1 MEKVIELLN
10 LSKSFK
16 DKKLYSNVNLTVDKG
31 EAIGIVGSNGS
42 GKSVLFKIMT
52 GLENADSGDIIING
66 QKIGVDCDFPR
77 EVGIMVDSPGY
88 IEYYSGYK
96 NLILL
101 SEIQGIISSSDVMD
115 VMNLVGLDPDDKKPV
130 RTYSTGM
137 KQKLGIAQAIMEN
150 QKIIL
155 LDEPFNALDFKTNQ
169 EIVKVLRRLKADG
182 KTIIMTSHQHEYLEK
197 ICDKLYVIEN
207 FELVPFTDEIKE
219 KYFRF

>member
-1 MEKVIELLN
+1 MELLN

-16 DKKLYSNVNLTVDKG
+16 EKKLYSNINLSVNKG
-31 EAIGIVGSNGS
+31 DAIGIVGSNGS

-52 GLENADSGDIIING
+52 GLEMADSGDIIINR
-66 QKIGVDCDFPR
+66 QKLGADCDFPR
-77 EVGIMVDSPGY
+77 GVGIMVDSPGY

-96 NLILL
+96 NLVLL
-101 SEIQGIISSSDVMD
+101 SEIQGLITSSDIID
-115 VMNLVGLDPDDKKPV
+115 IMNLVGLDPHDKKPV

-150 QKIIL
+150 QSIIL
-155 LDEPFNALDFKTNQ
+155 LDEPFNALDFQTNQ
-169 EIVKVLRRLKADG
+169 EIVKVLKRLKAEG

>member
-115 VMNLVGLDPDDKKPV
+115 VMNLVGLDPDDKKTV

>member
-66 QKIGVDCDFPR
+66 QKIGVDCDFPI